1 MTTTKTRAAHVVGV
15 RFSAVGKLYHFKANK
30 YPDLKPGDKVIVE
43 TKRGRQMGDI
53 VKVLSA
59 DDQAEA
65 KAYKSVKRI
74 ATPRDLVSLQMW
86 QEKELPALIDCREA
100 ASKGKFSGTKWVKA
114 EYNYDGSTLTF
125 FYSVDDDGKATD
137 PELKK
142 LHDRLVKQ
150 YPDPSIVMQR
160 IGPRDVAKLLGGY
173 GACGAPRCCSTFLT
187 DFSPISIKMAKVQGL
202 SLNPEEITGM
212 CGRLRCCLVFEYE
225 QYAEATKKLPKRGK
239 RVGTP
244 HGLGKVINLLPLK
257 DLAIVDV
264 DMTRHEV
271 HRDDIVP
278 WMEYEALM
286 KKAAAGCSKH
296 EGGGCDC
303 GAKH

>member
-1 MTTTKTRAAHVVGV
+1 MTITKTRSAHVVGV
-15 RFSAVGKLYHFKANK
+15 RFSAVGKLYHFKASK
-30 YPDLKPGDKVIVE
+30 YPELKPGDKVIVE
-43 TKRGRQMGDI
+43 TKRGRQMGDV
-53 VKVLSA
+53 VKVISG
-59 DDQAEA
+59 DDQGES

-86 QEKELPALIDCREA
+86 QEKELPALIDCRES

-137 PELKK
+137 AEIKK
-142 LHDRLVKQ
+142 LHDRLAKL

-264 DMTRHEV
+264 DMTRYEV

-278 WMEYEALM
+278 WMEYEALK
-286 KKAAAGCSKH
+286 KKAASGCSKH

-303 GAKH
+303 GAK

>member
-1 MTTTKTRAAHVVGV
+1 MAATQTRTNHVVGV
-15 RFSAVGKLYHFKANK
+15 RFSAVGKMYHFKANK
-30 YPDLKPGDKVIVE
+30 YPDLKAGDKVIVE
-43 TKRGRQMGDI
+43 TKRGRQMGDV
-53 VKVLSA
+53 VKVLRPE
-59 DDQAEA
+59 DQTDTR
-65 KAYKSVKRI
+65 AYKTVKRA
-74 ATPRDLVSLQMW
+74 ATPRDLVMLQMW
-86 QEKELPALIDCREA
+86 QEKELPVLIDCREA
-100 ASKGKFSGTKWVKA
+100 ASTLRFSGVKWVKA
-114 EYNYDGSTLTF
+114 EYNYDGSTLTI
-125 FYSVDDDGKATD
+125 FYSVDDDGKASD
-137 PELKK
+137 GEIKK
-142 LHDRLVKQ
+142 LRDRLHKA
-150 YPDPSIVMQR
+150 YPDPQIVMQR

-187 DFSPISIKMAKVQGL
+187 EFSPISIKMAKVQGL

-244 HGLGKVINLLPLK
+244 HGMGKVINLMPLK
-257 DLAIVDV
+257 NIAIVDV
-264 DMTRHEV
+264 DFTRHEV
-271 HRDDIVP
+271 HQDDIIP

-303 GAKH
+303 GAAH